1 MAACVLFMH
10 DVDFIRLLV
19 THEPRF
25 LPGRG
30 WRRVLRCPGELG
42 CFVSPEGRA
51 LMSRSTQTVHPVSVT
66 DESGHS
72 QERAWLL
79 RRSLSLY
86 TCADMEGQG
95 VEGWVWWEVRQG
107 ELLLKPA

>member
-66 DESGHS
+66 DKRVDTARKGPGCLGGALVSTHA
-72 QERAWLL
+72 QIWRAK
-79 RRSLSLY
+79 
-86 TCADMEGQG
+86 
-95 VEGWVWWEVRQG
+95 
-107 ELLLKPA
+107 ELKAGFGGK